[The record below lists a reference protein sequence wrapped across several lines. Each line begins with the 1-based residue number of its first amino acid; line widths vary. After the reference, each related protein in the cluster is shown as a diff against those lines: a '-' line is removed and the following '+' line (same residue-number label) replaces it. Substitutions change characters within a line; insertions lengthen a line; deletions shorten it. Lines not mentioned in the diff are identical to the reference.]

1 MKKILVFM
9 AIIATAATLCVG
21 CKSDSK
27 KDPQE
32 TINNLTGGDWQGY
45 ISGYKKNGSQWDFN
59 KERNYVILHFER
71 TGELNGTGR
80 QLEFDNEY
88 MREQT
93 GYAEFNWRMT
103 DDKIQ
108 ISYSEQGWNDVYFE
122 YNNCVIDGSQ
132 FKGDM
137 FDYFD
142 HKYVFE
148 LYKTTFTDWSK
159 YNK

>member
-1 MKKILVFM
+1 M
-9 AIIATAATLCVG
+9 
-21 CKSDSK
+21 
-27 KDPQE
+27 
-32 TINNLTGGDWQGY
+32 
-45 ISGYKKNGSQWDFN
+45 
-59 KERNYVILHFER
+59 
-71 TGELNGTGR
+71 NGTGR